1 MRKTTLLKSI
11 FIVAGALIMNVGL
24 YGQTVKITEVMSNSG
39 TGGTSDWFELTNL
52 GTTAVDITGW
62 KVDDNSFAFATAL
75 ALNGV
80 TSIPAGKSVIFI
92 ESAAPVT
99 DIPAFKA
106 FWGASVDNVAV
117 GSYTGSGIG
126 FGSTGDGTIVF
137 KGDATEVDRVSFGAA
152 GAGISFYWSYNQDGT
167 VVNTTP
173 LASEVG
179 TVSGQVSIKSV
190 NALAN
195 IASPGNAAIV
205 KMVSIVRI
213 TEVMSNSATGGT
225 ADWFELTNY
234 GNATAD
240 ITGWKVDDNSYAFA
254 TSLALNG
261 VTSIPAGKSVI
272 FMESA
277 APETDIP
284 AFKAFWGTSLD
295 NVAVGSYTGSGIGFG
310 SGGDGTIVFKADGT
324 EVSKVDFGAAVAGI
338 SFYWSYD
345 KDGLVVDNK
354 IPSVLGT
361 INGSKSNQVTL
372 TSTNALANVASPGTA
387 IVLPLNANVNNPSVY
402 PWVKLGNKL
411 VFETIPSS
419 SIEIYNISGVK
430 FKSYEPAKEVTLDLS
445 KGIYILRVGTFA
457 NKIMIN

>member
-1 MRKTTLLKSI
+1 MRKTTLIKSI

-39 TGGTSDWFELTNL
+39 AGGTADWFELTNL

-80 TSIPAGKSVIFI
+80 TSIPAGKSVVFI
-92 ESAAPVT
+92 ESAAPET
-99 DIPAFKA
+99 DIAAFKT
-106 FWGASVDNVAV
+106 FWGTSLNNVAV

-126 FGSTGDGTIVF
+126 FGSGGDGTVVF
-137 KGDATEVDRVSFGAA
+137 KADGTEVDRVSFGAA
-152 GAGISFYWSYNQDGT
+152 AAGISFYLSYNEDGT
-167 VVNTTP
+167 AVSAAPT
-173 LASEVG
+173 ASVEG
-179 TVSGQVSIKSV
+179 TISGQITLKSANV
-190 NALAN
+190 LGN
-195 IASPGNAAIV
+195 IASPGTAAVV
-205 KMVSIVRI
+205 KMVSVVRI
-213 TEVMSNSATGGT
+213 SEVMSNSGGT

-234 GNATAD
+234 GNAAAD

-254 TSLALNG
+254 TSLALTG

-272 FMESA
+272 FIESA
-277 APETDIP
+277 APETDI
-284 AFKAFWGTSLD
+284 ATFKAFWGISVD
-295 NVAVGSYTGSGIGFG
+295 NVAIGSYTGSGIGFS
-310 SGGDGTIVFKADGT
+310 SGGDGVVIFKADGT
-324 EVSKVDFGAAVAGI
+324 EVSKVDFGAAVLGI

-354 IPSVLGT
+354 VPSVLGT

-372 TSTNALANVASPGTA
+372 TSVNALANVASPGTA

-419 SIEIYNISGVK
+419 SIEIYNVSGVK
-430 FKSYEPAKEVTLDLS
+430 FKSYEPAKEVNLDLS
-445 KGIYILRVGTFA
+445 KGIYILRVGAFA